1 MGGWIGRLRGVRGE
15 GVVEVV
21 EVSGR
26 VVAEWRCVGRAW
38 ARELKELSSFVLHSE
53 RFDRLG

>member
-1 MGGWIGRLRGVRGE
+1 MWMGGWVGRLRGVRGE

-26 VVAEWRCVGRAW
+26 VVAE
-38 ARELKELSSFVLHSE
+38 
-53 RFDRLG
+53 